1 MLALLWSILTVAL
14 FHSKLARGGIAL
26 PPEPVDKTTPVQ
38 QRVSFQGPTSV
49 SVAWNTYEQMSKP
62 CVNYGTSAKSLKSQA
77 CSTTSITYSTSRTWS
92 NLVQISNLKPATVYY
107 YQVVSTNSTVAQ
119 FMSPRQAGDKTAFS
133 MVTLADLGVSGF
145 YLAK

>member
-1 MLALLWSILTVAL
+1 MLASLWSLLAIAL
-14 FHSKLARGGIAL
+14 VHSKLARGGIAL

-62 CVNYGTSAKSLKSQA
+62 CVKYGTNAKSLKSQA

-92 NLVQISNLKPATVYY
+92 NLVQISNLKPATVY
-107 YQVVSTNSTVAQ
+107 QVVSTNSTVAQ

-133 MVTLADLGVSGF
+133 MVTLADLGVSFESMILNG
-145 YLAK
+145 